1 MVHGHLHSKHT
12 MNKRSLVI
20 VEAKARAN
28 PAVEA
33 LTLGVMRHTKPV
45 TPTTPEESR
54 LKRTESQRF
63 TTNDGESTNIQE
75 QIWQIIPPH
84 IQ

>member
-1 MVHGHLHSKHT
+1 

-20 VEAKARAN
+20 VEANASAN

-33 LTLGVMRHTKPV
+33 LMPGVRRHTKPAA
-45 TPTTPEESR
+45 PMAKAESR

-63 TTNDGESTNIQE
+63 TTNGGELTDTQE
-75 QIWQIIPPH
+75 HIWQVIPPH
-84 IQ
+84 SQ